1 MTTALRRVALALS
14 LSLAACAPSQPAGSD
29 ASAAREASA
38 PVDGSAALDASVP
51 EAGAIPSMCNAPTTD
66 ALPAGSACVRAVE
79 GRAVGDDGAPLA
91 AHVVTVCG
99 SACFAATTDEQGR
112 FVVSVGEVLP
122 VPVYSVQIHGRPS
135 RASAYW
141 PMPAPDASGIARF
154 SDALS
159 VPRYTSTG
167 PELPEAM
174 RVTAPIEAVAGPV
187 TLSFSAGSRVEF
199 DLEDFELAAL
209 GRTVRVAEVPLDRAP
224 PFARDGMLR
233 GPVFALGPFALV
245 SDQPIGVRIPN
256 RAMLPAGSPVDFVA
270 MGREVLPPD
279 VDAARP
285 VVVARGAVSAD
296 GATIATVPGEG
307 PRSLTW
313 VGVRPR

>member
-1 MTTALRRVALALS
+1 VISRLDRVALALS
-14 LSLAACAPSQPAGSD
+14 LCAVACAPAQPAGSD
-29 ASAAREASA
+29 ASAPREASL
-38 PVDGSAALDASVP
+38 SADASPPADASAP
-51 EAGAIPSMCNAPTTD
+51 EAGEIPAMCNAPTTD
-66 ALPAGSACVRAVE
+66 VLPAGSACVRAVE
-79 GRAVGDDGAPLA
+79 GRAVSDDGAPLA
-91 AHVVTVCG
+91 GQVITVCG
-99 SACFAATTDEQGR
+99 SACFAATTDAQGR

-122 VPVYSVQIHGRPS
+122 VPVYSVHVHGRPA

-141 PMPAPDASGIARF
+141 PLPAPDATGIARF
-154 SDALS
+154 PDALS

-174 RVTAPIEAVAGPV
+174 RVTSRIDAVAGPV
-187 TLSFSAGSRVEF
+187 TLTFSAGSRVEF

-245 SDQPIGVRIPN
+245 SDQPVGVRIPN
-256 RAMLPAGSPVDFVA
+256 RAMLPAGASVDFVA

-285 VVVARGAVSAD
+285 VVVARGTVSAD
-296 GATIATVPGEG
+296 GATIATAPGEG

-313 VGVRPR
+313 IGVRPR